1 MKTIFIFIYGYIPG
15 TGYGGP
21 VSSISNFVEYFG
33 DEYDIRIVTS
43 NHDHGKREVYANI
56 RDGWNRIGKASV
68 LYLDER
74 EYTRK
79 NFYSLLKEYDVSMV
93 YLTGVFSIRLNKPA
107 IDSARKLNI
116 PVVVATRGEIC
127 INILAMKKLKKV
139 TYLKIMK
146 TLRYFNGLKF
156 QITSDEEYV
165 QLQKYLSIP
174 NEEII
179 MLPNLHGKKY
189 SVSPLAKEVNELKL
203 LFISRIHPKKNLL
216 DALKAVVKLNARV
229 VFDIY
234 GPVEDEAYW
243 NQCQEIIK
251 QAGEHIQVRYCG
263 LLNMMD
269 ARKIYYNYH
278 GFLFPTLSENYGHV
292 IVEAMI
298 ANCIPMISKE
308 TTPWDDLHGN
318 GGYVFELH
326 NIEQMI
332 DQLESFAAMS
342 QEEYDVMLNQ
352 LENYTQEKLKIND
365 LLLRYKQMIHGES
378 NSLAI
383 PN

>member
-1 MKTIFIFIYGYIPG
+1 MKSIFIFIIGYLPG
-15 TGYGGP
+15 AGYGGP
-21 VSSISNFVEYFG
+21 VSSIANFVECFG

-43 NHDHGKREVYANI
+43 NHDHGKREVYPNI
-56 RDGWNRIGKASV
+56 SEGWNRVGKASV
-68 LYLDER
+68 MYLDER
-74 EYTRK
+74 RYTKK
-79 NFYSLLKEYDVSMV
+79 NFHSILKDYDVAIV

-116 PVVVATRGEIC
+116 PVVVALRGEIC

-139 TYLKIMK
+139 VYLKIMK
-146 TLRYFNGLKF
+146 TVRYFNGLKF

-165 QLQKYLSIP
+165 QLKKYLSIP
-174 NEEII
+174 DKEII
-179 MLPNLHGKKY
+179 MLPNMHGKTY
-189 SVSPLAKEVNELKL
+189 GSVPLAKEVNELKL

-216 DALKAVVKLNARV
+216 DALKAIVQLKTKI

-234 GPVEDEAYW
+234 GPIEDEAYW

-251 QAGEHIQVRYCG
+251 EAKGHIQIHYCG
-263 LLNMMD
+263 HLNMTE

-298 ANCIPMISKE
+298 ANCIPLISKN
-308 TTPWDDLHGN
+308 TTPWNDLHGN

-326 NIEQMI
+326 NIEQMTH
-332 DQLESFAAMS
+332 QLESFAALN
-342 QEEYDVMLNQ
+342 QDEFNVMLNQ
-352 LENYTQEKLKIND
+352 LENYTQEKLKINE
-365 LLLRYKQMIHGES
+365 LILGYKQMIRGES
-378 NSLAI
+378 HPQAI